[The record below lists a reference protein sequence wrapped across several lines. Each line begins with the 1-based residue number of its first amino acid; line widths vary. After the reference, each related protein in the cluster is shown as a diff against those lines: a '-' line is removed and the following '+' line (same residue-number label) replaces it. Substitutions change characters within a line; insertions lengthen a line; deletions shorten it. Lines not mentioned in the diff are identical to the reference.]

1 MPSTFT
7 TNTGIEKP
15 GQGEQSGSWGIT
27 VNTNMDIVDRALNGS
42 VNITLT
48 GSTSTITTNDGSL
61 SNGHFKVVNFNG
73 TLAAPHTITIAP
85 ADAQKIYFV
94 KNNTNRTL
102 TFTQGTGQVTA
113 TVVSNAFG
121 IVYADGSD
129 ECFNLSSTVSIS
141 TLQIN
146 GEPVTSSATEL
157 NVLDGISATLTAS
170 ELSILDGV
178 TADKDEINTLDGVAA
193 TLTAEELN
201 VLDGFT
207 GDTDDL
213 NFLKALNDTGTTST
227 QFGHLGTVT
236 ENVQS
241 ALDTLTT
248 NVTGL
253 TNDKLN
259 KSGGTVTGQ
268 VKFNDNVHLDF
279 GTGNDAEVY
288 HNGSNLIFDMNA
300 DDDILFRDGNSSN
313 ATRFTFDTSSGNFT
327 ATGNVTAFSDAALKT
342 DITTIDN
349 ALDKVAAMRGVF
361 FNKDGERGVGVV
373 AQEVQKVVPEAVF
386 DGGEYLS
393 VAYGNLVGVL
403 VEAVKDLKSQVEELK
418 NASSD

>member
-85 ADAQKIYFV
+85 PDSQKIYFI

-129 ECFNLSSTVSIS
+129 ECFNLSSTVSIN

-157 NVLDGISATLTAS
+157 NVLDGISATLSAS

-178 TADKDEINTLDGVAA
+178 TADKDEINTLNGVAA
-193 TLTAEELN
+193 TLTSAELN

-207 GDTDDL
+207 GDTADL
-213 NFLKALNDTGTTST
+213 NFLKSLNDTGTTST
-227 QFGHLGTVT
+227 QFGHIGTVT
-236 ENVQS
+236 GNVQS

-248 NVTGL
+248 DVSGL
-253 TNDKLN
+253 TSDKLN
-259 KSGGTVTGQ
+259 KSGGTVTGA
-268 VKFNDNVHLDF
+268 VKFNDNVKLNL
-279 GTGNDAEVY
+279 GTGSDAEVY
-288 HNGSNLIFDMNA
+288 HNGSNLLFDMNA
-300 DDDILFRDGNSSN
+300 DDDIIFRDGNNSN
-313 ATRFTFDTSSGNFT
+313 ASRFTFDISSGNFT

-373 AQEVQKVVPEAVF
+373 AQEVQKVIPEAVF